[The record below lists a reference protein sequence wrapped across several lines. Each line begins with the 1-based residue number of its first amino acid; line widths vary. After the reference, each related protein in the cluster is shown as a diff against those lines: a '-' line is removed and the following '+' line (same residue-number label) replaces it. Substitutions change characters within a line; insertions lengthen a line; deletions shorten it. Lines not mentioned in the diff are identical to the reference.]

1 MIAVVPV
8 KHFAQLVE
16 LIKRSDK
23 DRDFD
28 KRRKI
33 DAFGTGNGSYLGKNL
48 LRTGGNSVMLRSG
61 TERGEPR
68 NIKRVSVLN
77 RMNVGRLDLAQFRV
91 IFRTI

>member
-1 MIAVVPV
+1 MIAVVPI
-8 KHFAQLVE
+8 KHFAQLVD

-33 DAFGTGNGSYLGKNL
+33 DAFGAGNGSYLQNL
-48 LRTGGNSVMLRSG
+48 LRLGGNTVVLRSG
-61 TERGEPR
+61 AERGEPR
-68 NIKRVSVLN
+68 NIERVSVLN